1 MAIAARPSSEQ
12 TDRHRDDDSW
22 QTEQEQQKKRNFAE
36 GKCPDGRESFNLF
49 IRTMNRHSV

>member
-22 QTEQEQQKKRNFAE
+22 QTEQEQQKKRNFA
-36 GKCPDGRESFNLF
+36 GKCPYGGSFYLF